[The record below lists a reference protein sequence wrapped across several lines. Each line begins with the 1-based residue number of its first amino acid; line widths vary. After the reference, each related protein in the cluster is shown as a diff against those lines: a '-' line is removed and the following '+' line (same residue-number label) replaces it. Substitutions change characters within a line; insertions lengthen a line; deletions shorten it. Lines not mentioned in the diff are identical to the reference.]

1 MRCILNSGIA
11 IGLALFFSNCADE
24 KTTSGEDLLFVK
36 LAPAETGID
45 FINFNEEDDDRNILT
60 YEYFYN
66 GGGVAVGDINNDG
79 LTDVYFSANQ
89 GENKLYLNLGG
100 FKFKDITQS
109 AGIHAKSGWRTG
121 VAMVDI
127 NGDGFLDI
135 YVCRS
140 GNNHPLLRENSFF
153 INNKDLTFTDKSK
166 ELGLN
171 DASYSTQAAFLD
183 FDRDGDLDVFLLN
196 HSRLSISNSYD
207 ISKRYLKKR
216 VEYVGNRFYR
226 NDNGRFRDVSDSAG
240 VFGHAANYG
249 LGVACS
255 DINGDGW
262 PDLYVSNDYTS
273 KDELLINKEGQ
284 GFYDGSDSLLTHM
297 SQFTMGVDIADVNND
312 GLPDIITLDMLPEQN
327 EKQKGFFW
335 PDQYDVYN
343 AMVENGLHHQY
354 MRNMLH
360 INNGTGAFSE
370 IGQLA
375 GISNTD
381 WSWAPLIADFNNDGF
396 QDLFITNGF
405 KRNFTDNDFLNF
417 KSNLVMQAKQGTGP
431 TKLSEILELIP
442 ANENHNYIF
451 RNENG
456 ILFTDMS
463 ETWGFAEATLSNG
476 AVYADLDNDGD
487 LDIVVNNLNGE
498 AGVYENRTTGGNH
511 FLKIRLKGAGKN
523 VFGIGAKVTLF
534 TGGGLM
540 MRILNPYRGFQSSVE
555 PVLHFGLGAI
565 SSVDSLQIRWPD
577 GDVQVIHHPAV
588 DQLIEV
594 VQAESSSTIPANLT
608 KPHRP
613 NYFSLIKGAIAFKHQ
628 ENSFIDFNVQSMLPR
643 MYSTQGPA
651 LATGVVDGNGSMGIY
666 VGGAKGRGG
675 ALFVREND
683 QYKQQASFQVNKQ
696 AEEVDAVFFDADN
709 DGDEDLYVVNG
720 GYEYQPND
728 SLLQDRFYIN
738 DGNGN
743 FSAGSL
749 PVFHISGSCVR
760 PADMDGDGDLDLF
773 VGGRVVPGRYPE
785 PPESHLLINDGHGR
799 FSIQTGRLAPA
810 LLNLGM
816 VTDAVWMDLNND
828 SKQDLIVVG
837 EWMPITI
844 FINENGKLTE
854 KTNEYLN
861 EKTAG
866 WWNRIL
872 AADFDNDG
880 DLDLVIGN
888 FGMNNQFKPS
898 PEKPV
903 TLYYADYDN
912 NGSVDPIMNYFI
924 GDKSYPLPT
933 RDELTRQSP
942 MFKKRFSDYKSYT
955 TATISDILTRDEIQR
970 SQILHAFQFKSTYFR
985 NDGNRFVQM
994 ELPIE
999 LQVAPVFGLETLDIN
1014 LDGHLDIIA
1023 AGNLSQ
1029 IRARFG
1035 KATGNFG
1042 TILLGDGNGGF
1053 TYLSPLHSGLKI
1065 NGDVRN
1071 LIVDKDHMIVAVN
1084 NRHPLVYRIS
1094 SGD

>member
-1 MRCILNSGIA
+1 MRFIYVLGIA
-11 IGLALFFSNCADE
+11 IGLSMLFSNCKYE
-24 KTTSGEDLLFVK
+24 KNASEDLLFVK
-36 LAPAETGID
+36 LAPTETGID
-45 FINFNEEDDDRNILT
+45 FINFNEENDRRNILT

-79 LTDVYFSANQ
+79 LTDIYFSANQ
-89 GENKLYLNLGG
+89 GENKLYLNQGG

-140 GNNHPLLRENSFF
+140 GNAHPLLRENSFF

-171 DASYSTQAAFLD
+171 DDSYSTQAAFLD

-207 ISKRYLKKR
+207 ISKRYLKRR
-216 VEYVGNRFYR
+216 VKYVGNKFFR
-226 NDNGRFRDVSDSAG
+226 NDNGRFTDVSDTVG
-240 VFGHAANYG
+240 IFGHAANYG
-249 LGVACS
+249 LGLAYA

-262 PDLYVSNDYTS
+262 LDLYVSNDYTS
-273 KDELLINKEGQ
+273 RDELLINKGGK

-312 GLPDIITLDMLPEQN
+312 GWPDIVSLDMLPEKN
-327 EKQKGFFW
+327 ERQKGFFW
-335 PDQYDVYN
+335 PDQFDVYN
-343 AMVENGLHHQY
+343 SMVANGLHHQY

-360 INNGTGAFSE
+360 LNNGEGAFSE

-381 WSWAPLIADFNNDGF
+381 WSWAPLIADFDNDGL

-405 KRNFTDNDFLNF
+405 KRNFTDNDFLHF
-417 KSNLVMQAKQGTGP
+417 KSNLVMQAKQGQGP
-431 TKLSEILELIP
+431 GKLSEVLELIP
-442 ANENHNYIF
+442 TNEAHNYIF

-456 ILFTDMS
+456 MLFSDMS
-463 ETWGFAEATLSNG
+463 ETWGFGEATLSNG
-476 AVYADLDNDGD
+476 AAYADFDNDGD
-487 LDIVVNNLNGE
+487 LDIVVNNLGEE
-498 AGVYENRTTGGNH
+498 AGVYENTTAPVNH
-511 FLKIRLKGAGKN
+511 FLKVRLKGAGKN
-523 VFGIGAKVTLF
+523 IFGVGASVSLYANGKS
-534 TGGGLM
+534 M

-555 PVLHFGLGAI
+555 PVLHFGLGPI
-565 SSVDSLQIRWPD
+565 SNIDSLQVKWPD
-577 GDVQVIHHPAV
+577 GN
-588 DQLIEV
+588 
-594 VQAESSSTIPANLT
+594 VQAIHSLAADQMIEIVQTNNRSEISAGLT
-608 KPHRP
+608 GPYGK
-613 NYFSLIKGAIAFKHQ
+613 NYFSLIKGAIKFEHR

-651 LATGVVDGNGSMGIY
+651 LAVGIVDGNGLEGVYI
-666 VGGAKGRGG
+666 GGAKGHGG
-675 ALFVREND
+675 ALFVRENEHYI
-683 QYKQQASFQVNKQ
+683 QKGSFQESILS
-696 AEEVDAVFFDADN
+696 EEVDAAFFDADN
-709 DGDEDLYVVNG
+709 DGDEDLYVVSG
-720 GYEYQPND
+720 GYEYQPKD
-728 SLLQDRFYIN
+728 SLLQDRLYVN

-743 FSAGSL
+743 FHARPL
-749 PVFHISGSCVR
+749 PPFYTSGSCVR
-760 PADMDGDGDLDLF
+760 PGDMDGDGDLDLF
-773 VGGRVVPGRYPE
+773 VGGRVMPGRYPE
-785 PPESHLLINDGHGR
+785 PPASHLLINDGYGR
-799 FSIQTGRLAPA
+799 FSIQTDSLAPA
-810 LLNLGM
+810 LQKLGM

-828 SKQDLIVVG
+828 GKQDLIVVG

-844 FINENGKLTE
+844 FMNENGKLAD

-880 DLDLVIGN
+880 DRDLVIGN

-903 TLYYADYDN
+903 TMYYADYDN

-924 GDKSYPLPT
+924 GNKSYPMPT

-942 MFKKRFSDYKSYT
+942 MFKKRFTDYKSYT
-955 TATISDILTRDEIQR
+955 TATIEDMLTGDEIKKSR
-970 SQILHAFQFKSTYFR
+970 LLHAFQFKSGYFR
-985 NDGNRFVQM
+985 NDGDRFVQM
-994 ELPIE
+994 ELPME
-999 LQVAPVFGLETLDIN
+999 LQIAPVFGLGAMDVN

-1042 TILLGDGNGGF
+1042 TVLLGDGNGGF
-1053 TYLSPLHSGLKI
+1053 TNLPSLHSGLKI
-1065 NGDVRN
+1065 MGDVRN
-1071 LIVDKDHMIVAVN
+1071 LVINKDHMIVAVN
-1084 NRHPLVYRIS
+1084 NSQPQVYRIS